1 LSPNNF
7 VSKQRTKRT
16 IIIPAIKL
24 YISLNLVTN
33 NLIALQMSSSKKI
46 VVIGAGISGL
56 TTAYLLFKEGYDV
69 IVLEQKDRVGGSIE
83 TVNAEGFLFD
93 RGPNSG
99 LETTPL
105 IKRLVEELNLND
117 QFVYANREGNKRYI
131 LKNEQL
137 HALPMSPP
145 SFFKTELFST
155 KAKLRLLAEPFIG
168 KSKDGY
174 YQSIAEFVT
183 RRLGK
188 EFLDYA
194 INPFVAGVYAGRPE
208 ELSVKSAFPKL
219 YALEEEY
226 GGLIVGT
233 LRSIRKRKKSKE
245 VSKQSAK
252 MFSFKDG
259 MKVLPE
265 AITEA
270 LGNRVS
276 AGAEVISVRTTAEGN
291 YGVTYRDGKQNLTLL
306 ADIVLSTVPAYKAAD
321 LFGHFDDQIT
331 KHLNE
336 IYYPPV
342 LVVYLVYE
350 RSAIGQ
356 PLDGFGFLIPE
367 KEEKS
372 FLGAIWSSVIFPN
385 RSDETKSAFTL
396 FIGGSRDAGF
406 VDDVEQLVIDRARRE
421 FEIIMNIKSEP
432 ITVSKRFW
440 PKAIPQYNLGYVEH
454 ENFFDHFEKDHP
466 GIILGGNYR
475 GGISIGDCIK
485 NGELVAQKIKSLF

>member
-1 LSPNNF
+1 MPSN
-7 VSKQRTKRT
+7 
-16 IIIPAIKL
+16 
-24 YISLNLVTN
+24 
-33 NLIALQMSSSKKI
+33 KKI

-69 IVLEQKDRVGGSIE
+69 IVLEQKDTVGGSIE
-83 TVNAEGFLFD
+83 TVMENGFLFD

-105 IKRLVEELNLND
+105 IRQLVEELKLEN

-131 LKNEQL
+131 LRNGEL

-145 SFFKTELFST
+145 AFIKSKLFSG

-168 KSKDGY
+168 RSKDGY

-219 YALEEEY
+219 YALEEDY
-226 GGLIVGT
+226 GGLIIGT
-233 LRSIRKRKKSKE
+233 IRSIRKRKKSKE
-245 VSKQSAK
+245 TSKQSAK

-259 MKVLPE
+259 MKELPE
-265 AITEA
+265 AITRK
-270 LGNRVS
+270 LGNRVNT
-276 AGAEVISVRTTAEGN
+276 GVEVFSVRKTSEGN
-291 YGVTYRDGKQNLTLL
+291 YGVTYREGEQTLTLL
-306 ADIVLSTVPAYKAAD
+306 ADVVLSTVPAYKAAE
-321 LFGHFDDQIT
+321 LFGYFDET
-331 KHLNE
+331 LVKHLNE

-342 LVVYLVYE
+342 LVLYLIYE
-350 RSAIGQ
+350 RSVVGQ

-385 RSDETKSAFTL
+385 RADENKAAFTL

-406 VDDVEQLVIDRARRE
+406 VDDVEQNVIDRARRE
-421 FEIIMNIKSEP
+421 FELIMKISAEP
-432 ITVSKRFW
+432 VLIAKRFW

-454 ENFFDHFEKDHP
+454 ENFFDHFEKDNG
-466 GIILGGNYR
+466 GIMLGGNYR
-475 GGISIGDCIK
+475 GGISVGDCIK
-485 NGELVAQKIKSLF
+485 NAELVVQKIKKII

>member
-1 LSPNNF
+1 MTSD
-7 VSKQRTKRT
+7 KR
-16 IIIPAIKL
+16 
-24 YISLNLVTN
+24 
-33 NLIALQMSSSKKI
+33 I

-69 IVLEQKDRVGGSIE
+69 IVLEQNDKVGGSIE
-83 TVNAEGFLFD
+83 TVSAEGFLFD

-105 IKRLVEELNLND
+105 IQQLVKDLNLED

-131 LKNEQL
+131 LRDEHL

-145 SFFKTELFST
+145 AFFKTKLFSN
-155 KAKLRLLAEPFIG
+155 KAKLRLFAEPFIG

-174 YQSIAEFVT
+174 YQSIAEFVN

-219 YALEEEY
+219 YELEENY
-226 GGLIVGT
+226 GGLIIGT

-259 MKVLPE
+259 MKVL
-265 AITEA
+265 TESMA
-270 LGNRVS
+270 DKLASRVS
-276 AGAEVISVRTTAEGN
+276 TNAEVTSIRKTGDGSF
-291 YGVTYRDGKQNLTLL
+291 GVTYRDGKQNITLL
-306 ADIVLSTVPAYKAAD
+306 ADVILSTVPAYKAAEIFNQVNED
-321 LFGHFDDQIT
+321 LV
-331 KHLNE
+331 KHLNQ

-342 LVVYLVYE
+342 LVLYLVYE
-350 RSAIGQ
+350 KDIVGQ

-367 KEEKS
+367 KEQKS

-385 RSDETKSAFTL
+385 RSDDTKAAFTL

-421 FEIIMNIKSEP
+421 FELLMKINAEP
-432 ITVSKRFW
+432 VLAAKRFW

-454 ENFFDHFEKDHP
+454 ENFFDHFEKDNP
-466 GIILGGNYR
+466 GIIFSGNYR
-475 GGISIGDCIK
+475 GGISIGDCIQ
-485 NGELVAQKIKSLF
+485 NAEIVAKKIKGLI

>member
-1 LSPNNF
+1 MPSN
-7 VSKQRTKRT
+7 
-16 IIIPAIKL
+16 
-24 YISLNLVTN
+24 
-33 NLIALQMSSSKKI
+33 KKI

-69 IVLEQKDRVGGSIE
+69 IVLEQKDNVGGSIE
-83 TVNAEGFLFD
+83 TVDANGFLFD

-105 IKRLVEELNLND
+105 IRQLVKELNLED

-131 LKNEQL
+131 LRNGEL

-145 SFFKTELFST
+145 AFFKTKLFSG
-155 KAKLRLLAEPFIG
+155 KAKLRLMAEPFIG
-168 KSKDGY
+168 RSKDGY
-174 YQSIAEFVT
+174 YLSIAEFVT

-219 YALEEEY
+219 YALEENY
-226 GGLIVGT
+226 GGLIIGT
-233 LRSIRKRKKSKE
+233 IRSIRKRKKSKE

-265 AITEA
+265 AITRE
-270 LGNRVS
+270 LGNRIS
-276 AGAEVISVRTTAEGN
+276 TGTEVISVRKTSEGN
-291 YGVTYRDGKQNLTLL
+291 YGVTYRDGKQTLTLL
-306 ADIVLSTVPAYKAAD
+306 ADVVLSTIPAYKTAE
-321 LFGHFDDQIT
+321 LFGHFDEALV

-342 LVVYLVYE
+342 LVLYLVYE
-350 RSAIGQ
+350 KSAVGQ

-385 RSDETKSAFTL
+385 RADETKSSFTL
-396 FIGGSRDAGF
+396 FVGGSRDAGF
-406 VDDVEQLVIDRARRE
+406 VDDVEQNVIDRARRE
-421 FEIIMNIKSEP
+421 FELIMKISAEP
-432 ITVSKRFW
+432 VSIAKRFW
-440 PKAIPQYNLGYVEH
+440 PKAIPQYNIGYVEH
-454 ENFFDHFEKDHP
+454 ENFFDHFEKDNR
-466 GIILGGNYR
+466 GIILSGNYR
-475 GGISIGDCIK
+475 GGISVGDCIK
-485 NGELVAQKIKSLF
+485 NSEVVAQKIKRLVNV